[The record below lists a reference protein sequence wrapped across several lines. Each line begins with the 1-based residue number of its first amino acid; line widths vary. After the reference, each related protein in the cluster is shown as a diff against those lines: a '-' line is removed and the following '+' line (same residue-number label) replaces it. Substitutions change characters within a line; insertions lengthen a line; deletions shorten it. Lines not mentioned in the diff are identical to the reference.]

1 MNITIVVYLIFLV
14 AGLGFI
20 YFAFRQKSKAKLAG
34 ETWPTV
40 PGKVM
45 DSRVASHT
53 SFRNGRQ
60 STQIAAVVK
69 YEYQVMGQAYESDT
83 LGFGNTGS
91 GRKNATAK
99 VAEYPAGSSVT
110 VHYDPADPSKAV
122 LETKAYGF
130 VTNLLI
136 AAFLIV
142 LGVGGLLLSM

>member
-1 MNITIVVYLIFLV
+1 MNITVIVYVVFLV

-20 YFAFRQKSKAKLAG
+20 YFAFRQRSKAKQAG
-34 ETWPTV
+34 ETWLTT
-40 PGKVM
+40 PGKVT

-60 STQIAAVVK
+60 TTQINAQVK
-69 YEYQVMGQAYESDT
+69 YEYQVMGQTYESDK
-83 LGFGNTGS
+83 LGFGNAGS
-91 GRKNATAK
+91 GRKNANAK
-99 VAEYPAGSSVT
+99 VAEYPVGSAVT

-130 VTNLLI
+130 VTSLLV

-142 LGVGGLLLSM
+142 VGVGGLLLSM